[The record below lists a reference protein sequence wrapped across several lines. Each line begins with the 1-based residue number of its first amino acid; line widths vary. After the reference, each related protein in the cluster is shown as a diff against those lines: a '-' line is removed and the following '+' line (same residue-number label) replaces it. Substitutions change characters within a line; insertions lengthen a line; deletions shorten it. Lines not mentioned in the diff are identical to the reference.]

1 MKNLF
6 KRTLTAWLLVPFV
19 FSCNSY
25 NKSMMSYYANV
36 KAHNYDKALHSIEK
50 NKLIRKDRN
59 ALLYNMEMGKLYF
72 LKNDAEK
79 SNLYLNRADGIVEN
93 NSKSFK
99 DIALGNLLNPMQQ
112 TYRGEDFEQF
122 MLHYYKALNYTKLGQ
137 IDEAVVEARRI
148 TLSANTQNDKFTNK
162 ENRYSKDAFA
172 LNLQGMIY
180 EMAGDVNNAFI
191 SYRNSADI
199 YLKASN
205 NYYGVK
211 MPQQLQQDLLRTA
224 TAMGFN
230 GEEKR
235 YEKLFNVG
243 YIETKTVK
251 NELILFI
258 EEGEAPVKEE
268 KNFIV
273 TAGSNGVNSFN
284 YVDAD
289 GRNANFNFNANAY
302 GINEDKLTSLRAF
315 RLSLPSYKLQYQ
327 QQAGITVNA
336 NGLQYTPQLA
346 QNFNSI
352 AVNVLKERFVTEMA
366 NALARQLTKKLIEKG
381 TQALAESV
389 AKNNTQKQTLDSS
402 ETTKEKQKKEN
413 KQKVEMVGEV
423 AGLVMNVFNTVSEK
437 ADTRNWQSLP
447 AFVSYIR
454 VPLQKGE
461 NVITVNY
468 NGEPISLK
476 VNGGKGLQLKAVV
489 VN

>member
-6 KRTLTAWLLVPFV
+6 KRAWTAWLLMPFL
-19 FSCNSY
+19 FSCSSY
-25 NKSMMSYYANV
+25 NQSMMSYYANV

-50 NKLIRKDRN
+50 NKLIKKDRN

-79 SNLYLNRADGIVEN
+79 SNLYLNRADVIIESQN
-93 NSKSFK
+93 KSLK

-148 TLSANTQNDKFTNK
+148 TLSANTQNNKFTNK

-191 SYRNSADI
+191 AYRNSADI
-199 YLKASN
+199 YLKSSN

-230 GEEKR
+230 GEEIR
-235 YEKLFNVG
+235 YEKLFNAG
-243 YIETKTVK
+243 YIDTKTVK

-258 EEGEAPVKEE
+258 EEGAAPVKEE
-268 KNFIV
+268 KNFIL
-273 TAGSNGVNSFN
+273 TAGSNGVNSFK

-289 GRNANFNFNANAY
+289 GLNANFNFNANAY

-315 RLSLPSYKLQYQ
+315 RLSLPSYRLQYQ
-327 QQAGITVNA
+327 QRAGITVNA
-336 NGLQYTPQLA
+336 NGFQYTPQLA

-352 AVNVLKERFVTEMA
+352 AVNILKERFVTEMA
-366 NALARQLTKKLIEKG
+366 NALARQITKKLIEKG

-413 KQKVEMVGEV
+413 QQKVEMVGEV

-461 NVITVNY
+461 NTITINH
-468 NGEPISLK
+468 NGNPISLK
-476 VNGGKGLQLKAVV
+476 VIGADGLQMKAVV
-489 VN
+489 IN

>member
-1 MKNLF
+1 MKNIF
-6 KRTLTAWLLVPFV
+6 KRAWTAWLLVPFL
-19 FSCNSY
+19 FSCSSY

-50 NKLIRKDRN
+50 NKLIKKDRN

-79 SNLYLNRADGIVEN
+79 SNLYLNKADAIVEN
-93 NSKSFK
+93 SSKSFK
-99 DIALGNLLNPMQQ
+99 DIALANLLNPMQQ
-112 TYRGEDFEQF
+112 VYRGEDFEQF
-122 MLHYYKALNYTKLGQ
+122 MLHYYKVLNYAALGK
-137 IDEAVVEARRI
+137 IDDAVVEARRI
-148 TLSANTQNDKFTNK
+148 TLSANTQNDKFANK

-180 EMAGDVNNAFI
+180 EMAGDANNAFI
-191 SYRNSADI
+191 AYRNAADI

-224 TAMGFN
+224 TAMGFI
-230 GEEKR
+230 GEEQR
-235 YEKLFNVG
+235 YEKLFNAG
-243 YIETKTVK
+243 YVDTKTVK

-258 EEGEAPVKEE
+258 EEGQAPVKEE
-268 KNFIV
+268 KNFFL
-273 TAGSNGVNSFN
+273 TAGSKGLTSFN
-284 YVDAD
+284 YIDAD

-315 RLSLPSYKLQYQ
+315 RLSLPSYRLQYT

-346 QNFNSI
+346 QNLNSI
-352 AVNVLKERFVTEMA
+352 SVNILKERFVTEIA

-389 AKNNTQKQTLDSS
+389 AKNNTPKQTLDSS
-402 ETTKEKQKKEN
+402 QTTKEKQKKEN
-413 KQKVEMVGEV
+413 QQKVEMVGEV

-454 VPLQKGE
+454 VPLQIGE
-461 NVITVNY
+461 NTITVHY
-468 NGEPISLK
+468 NGNPISFK
-476 VNGGKGLQLKAVV
+476 VMGADGLQMKAIV

>member
-1 MKNLF
+1 MKKLF
-6 KRTLTAWLLVPFV
+6 KRAWTAWLLVPFI
-19 FSCNSY
+19 FSCSSY

-50 NKLIRKDRN
+50 NKLIKKDRN

-99 DIALGNLLNPMQQ
+99 DIALANLLNPMQQ
-112 TYRGEDFEQF
+112 AYRGEDFEQF
-122 MLHYYKALNYTKLGQ
+122 MLHYYKTLNYTSLGQ
-137 IDEAVVEARRI
+137 IDDAVVEARRI
-148 TLSANTQNDKFTNK
+148 TLSSNTQNNKFANK

-180 EMAGDVNNAFI
+180 EMAGDINNAFI
-191 SYRNSADI
+191 AYRNAVDI

-211 MPQQLQQDLLRTA
+211 MPKQLQHDLLRTA
-224 TAMGFN
+224 TAMGFI
-230 GEEKR
+230 GEEQR
-235 YEKLFNVG
+235 YEKLFNAG
-243 YIETKTVK
+243 YVDTKTVK

-258 EEGEAPVKEE
+258 EEGQAPVKEE
-268 KNFIV
+268 KNFIL
-273 TAGSNGVNSFN
+273 TAGANGINSFN
-284 YVDAD
+284 YVNAD

-302 GINEDKLTSLRAF
+302 GINEDKLTSFRTL
-315 RLSLPSYKLQYQ
+315 RLSLPSYRLQYQ

-346 QNFNSI
+346 QNLNSI

-381 TQALAESV
+381 TQALAQSM
-389 AKNNTQKQTLDSS
+389 AKKKEHTTADSS
-402 ETTKEKQKKEN
+402 DTVKEN
-413 KQKVEMVGEV
+413 QQKAEMVGEV
-423 AGLVMNVFNTVSEK
+423 AGLVMNVFNTVSER

-447 AFVSYIR
+447 AFISYIR
-454 VPLQKGE
+454 LPLQQGE
-461 NVITVNY
+461 NTITVNY
-468 NGEPISLK
+468 NGNPISFK
-476 VNGGKGLQLKAVV
+476 VIGAVGLQMKAVV